1 MLGAAVLAGGMLG
14 NAGIVS
20 AADPDPTAMYKGGV
34 IVIDS
39 PISSHIEQTGEKLEI
54 KAYNLADVLSG
65 EYKAYTSG
73 NFYGAYVIG
82 VLKPDISIVTGGNVI
97 MTGGT
102 VGYIYGGFGTD
113 VANVSGNY
121 VYITGNDSVV
131 NGSVYGGNLGSGDG
145 NAENN
150 EVNIS
155 SGSKVKKLD
164 PEGSPYA
171 GAVFGGIVN
180 DSGNAENNRVNI
192 LESTVEGD
200 VYGGSSASGNA
211 VNNRVNISDSTIGNN
226 VYGGYVKVSGNANSN
241 IVNISGG
248 GPTNIYGGFVS
259 GSGNAEN
266 NRVNIAGG
274 TIGNNVY
281 GGYTINGNANS
292 NIVNISGGKV
302 NESVYGGYV
311 KVSGNA
317 ENNRVNISGSTV
329 LGYVYGGFSA
339 SGANVS
345 GNTVVI
351 NNSTVD
357 GEVYGG
363 KIEAASGKIENNTVI
378 IGGGSKV
385 TRNVYANGY
394 GADAGAGTVILNGAE
409 ITGTVLGSY
418 AGCIDKT
425 LNICSLNN
433 KVNAFS
439 SFDTI
444 NFYVPKD
451 AKNNAT
457 MLTTTSGSS
466 IDLAN
471 VKTIRAGVA
480 NWSTLKK
487 GDVINLLVTGS
498 GLDHVPV
505 NMSTTNKLDGV
516 TKKAEIISSSLVELD
531 GTVEKSGNN
540 IVLKINEDVKPAE
553 TTKSLVETRAGE
565 MAFLNNAADLAT
577 GKGFLSAQAAAEAE
591 TNKGYTTFA
600 AISAADMR
608 YETGSY
614 VDSKGWGLN
623 VGFARIINKEN
634 SKLTLA
640 PLVEYGRAN
649 YASFLNDG
657 TRGDG
662 YNQYLGL
669 GFMAKDE
676 LKNGTYYEGSV
687 RFGHMKGDYN
697 GDANTDFAN
706 YDTDSNYLAFHAGV
720 GKVVDINADSNIDY
734 YGKFFYTHQTSDTV
748 DIRTS
753 FGDTKFD
760 FDSINS
766 YRTRLGA
773 RWNKKL
779 NARDTFYAGLAWDYE
794 FDSEARAS
802 FNGMAAPSPTM
813 KGSSGLLELGWKMKA
828 SKENPVSVDL
838 GLNGWVGKQRGVS
851 FNAGFSWEF

>member
-1 MLGAAVLAGGMLG
+1 MSYLGSKKRKALSGAINCMLGAAVLAGGMLG
-14 NAGIVS
+14 NMDIVS
-20 AADPDPTAMYKGGV
+20 AADPDAMYKGGV
-34 IVIDS
+34 IVES
-39 PISSHIEQTGEKLEI
+39 PVRIEQTGEQLEI
-54 KAYNLADVLSG
+54 KAYNEADVLSG

-82 VLKPDISIVTGGNVI
+82 ALKPDISIVTGGNVI

-102 VGYIYGGFGTD
+102 VGYIYGGFGTY

-180 DSGNAENNRVNI
+180 
-192 LESTVEGD
+192 
-200 VYGGSSASGNA
+200 ASGNA
-211 VNNRVNISDSTIGNN
+211 VNNRVNISDSEVEGDVYGGYAKNGNANGNMVNVSNSQSKN
-226 VYGGYVKVSGNANSN
+226 VYGG
-241 IVNISGG
+241 
-248 GPTNIYGGFVS
+248 
-259 GSGNAEN
+259 
-266 NRVNIAGG
+266 
-274 TIGNNVY
+274 NV
-281 GGYTINGNANS
+281 
-292 NIVNISGGKV
+292 
-302 NESVYGGYV
+302 E
-311 KVSGNA
+311 VSGNA
-317 ENNRVNISGSTV
+317 ENNRVNISGSKVTEN
-329 LGYVYGGFSA
+329 VYGGYTKNGNANNNIVNISSGEFAHIYGGRGSGNGA
-339 SGANVS
+339 SVSGNKVIIENAKIIGDIYGGAGYNNLANVS

-351 NNSTVD
+351 NNSTVGGD
-357 GEVYGG
+357 VYGG
-363 KIEAASGKIENNTVI
+363 KMDAAPGKIVENNTVI

-385 TRNVYANGY
+385 TRNVYATGY
-394 GADAGAGTVILNGAE
+394 GSGTAGAGTVILNGAE
-409 ITGTVLGSY
+409 ITGTVLGNY
-418 AGCIDKT
+418 AECIDKT

-487 GDVINLLVTGS
+487 GDVINLLVTGDE
-498 GLDHVPV
+498 LKNVPV
-505 NMSTTNKLDGV
+505 NMSTTNKLDEV

-531 GTVEKSGNN
+531 GTVELSDNDKN

-553 TTKSLVETRAGE
+553 ATKSLVETRAGE
-565 MAFLNNAADLAT
+565 MAFLNNAADLAI

-802 FNGMAAPSPTM
+802 FNGMAAPTPTM

>member
-14 NAGIVS
+14 NMDIVS
-20 AADPDPTAMYKGGV
+20 AAGPDAMYKGGKEG
-34 IVIDS
+34 S
-39 PISSHIEQTGEKLEI
+39 GHIEQTGEQLEI
-54 KAYNLADVLSG
+54 KAYNEADVLSG

-73 NFYGAYVIG
+73 NFYGSYVITPG
-82 VLKPDISIVTGGNVI
+82 ISIVTGGNVI

-102 VGYIYGGFGTD
+102 VGYIYGGFGING
-113 VANVSGNY
+113 ANVSGNY

-131 NGSVYGGNLGSGDG
+131 NGSVYGGNLGSGNG

-164 PEGSPYA
+164 PEGSSYA
-171 GAVFGGIVN
+171 GDVFGGIVN
-180 DSGNAENNRVNI
+180 ESGNAENNRVNI
-192 LESTVEGD
+192 SESTVEGD

-248 GPTNIYGGFVS
+248 
-259 GSGNAEN
+259 
-266 NRVNIAGG
+266 
-274 TIGNNVY
+274 
-281 GGYTINGNANS
+281 
-292 NIVNISGGKV
+292 KV

-329 LGYVYGGFSA
+329 TGDIYGGYGGSTA
-339 SGANVS
+339 SGASVS

-351 NNSTVD
+351 NNSTVVGD
-357 GEVYGG
+357 VYGG
-363 KIEAASGKIENNTVI
+363 KMDAPGKIVENNTVI

-385 TRNVYANGY
+385 TGNVRATGY
-394 GADAGAGTVILNGAE
+394 GSGTAGAGTVILNGAE
-409 ITGTVLGSY
+409 ITGYGTTVSGNY
-418 AGCIDKT
+418 GECIDKT

-433 KVNAFS
+433 KVNAFWN
-439 SFDTI
+439 FDTI

-487 GDVINLLVTGS
+487 GDVINLLVTEN
-498 GLDHVPV
+498 GLDNVPV

-531 GTVEKSGNN
+531 GTVELSDNDKN

-565 MAFLNNAADLAT
+565 MAFLNNAADLAI

-649 YASFLNDG
+649 YTSFLNDG

-706 YDTDSNYLAFHAGV
+706 YDTDSNYLAFHAGI

-802 FNGMAAPSPTM
+802 FNGMAAPTPTM

>member
-131 NGSVYGGNLGSGDG
+131 NGSVYGGNVGSSG

-164 PEGSPYA
+164 PEGAPYA
-171 GAVFGGIVN
+171 GNVYGGIVN
-180 DSGNAENNRVNI
+180 ISGDAVNNRVNISDSEVEGDVYGGIVNESGNPANSGNAENNRVNI
-192 LESTVEGD
+192 
-200 VYGGSSASGNA
+200 SG
-211 VNNRVNISDSTIGNN
+211 STIGNN
-226 VYGGYVKVSGNANSN
+226 VYGGYVKVSGNANGNIVNVSNSQSTSVYGGYTANGNANNN

-248 GPTNIYGGFVS
+248 EFENIYGGR
-259 GSGNAEN
+259 GSGNGA
-266 NRVNIAGG
+266 
-274 TIGNNVY
+274 
-281 GGYTINGNANS
+281 S
-292 NIVNISGGKV
+292 
-302 NESVYGGYV
+302 
-311 KVSGNA
+311 VSGNKVIIENA
-317 ENNRVNISGSTV
+317 EITGDI
-329 LGYVYGGFSA
+329 YGGD
-339 SGANVS
+339 GYNDLANVS

-351 NNSTVD
+351 NNSSVD

-363 KIEAASGKIENNTVI
+363 KIVADIGKIVENNTVI
-378 IGGGSKV
+378 IGGGSTVKG
-385 TRNVYANGY
+385 NVYATGY
-394 GADAGAGTVILNGAE
+394 GGPGTAGAGTVILNGAIIE
-409 ITGTVLGSY
+409 ATVLGNY
-418 AGCIDKT
+418 TDYTDKT

-433 KVNAFS
+433 KVKSFC

-451 AKNNAT
+451 AKNNAV
-457 MLTTTSGSS
+457 MLTTTSVEA

-487 GDVINLLVTGS
+487 GDVINLLTTQA
-498 GLDHVPV
+498 GLKNVSAD
-505 NMSTTNKLDGV
+505 MMTTNKLDEV

-531 GTVEKSGNN
+531 GTVERSGKN

-640 PLVEYGRAN
+640 PLVEYGRSN

-676 LKNGTYYEGSV
+676 LKNGIYYEGSV

-706 YDTDSNYLAFHAGV
+706 YDTDSNYLAFHAGI

-748 DIRTS
+748 DIRTA